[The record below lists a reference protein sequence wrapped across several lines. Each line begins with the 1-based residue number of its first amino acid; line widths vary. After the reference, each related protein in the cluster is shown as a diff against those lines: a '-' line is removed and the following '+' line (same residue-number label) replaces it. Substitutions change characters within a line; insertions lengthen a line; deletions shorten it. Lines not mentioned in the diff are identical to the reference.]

1 VKGDRT
7 VWKVHGDD
15 QNVFGDLKRRN
26 VEVIATSEE
35 EAKEEALKHFPTMV
49 IDFCHDLGRDA
60 IV

>member
-15 QNVFGDLKRRN
+15 KNVFGAPKRRN

-35 EAKEEALKHFPTMV
+35 EAKEEALKRFPTMV
-49 IDFCHDLGRDA
+49 IDWCHDLGRDA